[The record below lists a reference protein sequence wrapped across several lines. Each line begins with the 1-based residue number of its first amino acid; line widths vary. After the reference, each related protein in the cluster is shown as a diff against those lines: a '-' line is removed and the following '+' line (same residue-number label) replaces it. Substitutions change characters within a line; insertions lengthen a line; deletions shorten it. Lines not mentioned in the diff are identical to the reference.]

1 MSRHWVIPDIH
12 GCYKTMKTLVEDKI
26 QPSGDDT
33 ITFLGDYVDRGP
45 SSKRV
50 IDYIMKLQKG
60 PAKINCLRGNHE
72 EYMIEVFEV
81 DNIRPQLFSFKYKSK
96 MKFWKS
102 IGGGA
107 TLKSFGVKRARQISQ
122 KYINWLKSLD
132 YYLVTENHVIVHAGL
147 NFNIEDPFSDK
158 EAMLIL
164 RDFEVDSEK
173 IGGKV
178 IIHGHVPLSLD
189 FIKSTIENPESKYI
203 SLDNG
208 CYRRSNPNMGN
219 LLALEINTKELLIQ
233 RNIDLI

>member
-12 GCYKTMKTLVEDKI
+12 GCYKTMKTLVKTEFSPVATTYHLSWRLCG
-26 QPSGDDT
+26 Q
-33 ITFLGDYVDRGP
+33 R

-189 FIKSTIENPESKYI
+189 FIKSTIENPKSKYI

-219 LLALEINTKELLIQ
+219 LLALESIQ
-233 RNIDLI
+233 KSF